1 MGLFGPDSDP
11 ANQLQSYNNQNPIL
25 PAPIKDIVI
34 RRFSR
39 YICQKYRRMKKTL
52 VLGASTRPDRYAYRA
67 ALSLQRAGHPV
78 VLVGNQAGEV
88 GGEPLLQGRPD
99 VAEVDTVTLY
109 LNPVRQREYYDYI
122 LALHPKRII
131 FNPGTENPELVA
143 LAEQQGIVCITGCT
157 LVMLSVGTY

>member
-1 MGLFGPDSDP
+1 
-11 ANQLQSYNNQNPIL
+11 
-25 PAPIKDIVI
+25 
-34 RRFSR
+34 
-39 YICQKYRRMKKTL
+39 MKKTL